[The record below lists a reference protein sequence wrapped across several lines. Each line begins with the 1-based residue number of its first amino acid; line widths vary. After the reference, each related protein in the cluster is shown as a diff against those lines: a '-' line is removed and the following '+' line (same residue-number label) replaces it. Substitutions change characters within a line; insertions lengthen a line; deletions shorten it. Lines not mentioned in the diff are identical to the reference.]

1 MALVRSTPM
10 RGGCIMIKSVDHVIN
25 ILNCFTPDKAELG
38 ISELTAQLN
47 MHKSTVHHIVKSLCK
62 QKVLV
67 QTPTKKYR
75 LGLKVLDWSR
85 SVSPMS
91 KLLQVASPFMKSL
104 VTKTRETVHL
114 AVLEQGEV
122 YYLAKLHG
130 KNAVRIETK
139 IGGRLPAYCTALGKV
154 QLAFQPDK
162 SLRAV
167 LAKGLT
173 PRTPNTITDV
183 HTFLEEMK
191 SIRQL
196 GYAVDNE
203 EYEVG
208 LYCIAAPI
216 RDAFGNV
223 IAAVSVAGPEVRLR
237 ANPDLVYLV
246 KHMASKISEKL
257 ECTHHNVVQDTLITT
272 L

>member
-1 MALVRSTPM
+1 
-10 RGGCIMIKSVDHVIN
+10 MIKSVDHVIN

-38 ISELTAQLN
+38 ISDLTAQLN

-75 LGLKVLDWSR
+75 LGMKVLDWSR
-85 SVSPMS
+85 SVSPMP
-91 KLLQVASPFMKSL
+91 KLLQAASPFMESL

-130 KNAVRIETK
+130 QNAVRIETR
-139 IGGRLPAYCTALGKV
+139 IGGRMPAYCTALGKV
-154 QLAFQPDK
+154 QLAFQPEK
-162 SLRAV
+162 SLRSV
-167 LAKGLT
+167 LTKGLT

-183 HTFLEEMK
+183 HAFLEEMK
-191 SIRQL
+191 SIRKL

-216 RDAFGNV
+216 RDALGNV
-223 IAAVSVAGPEVRLR
+223 IAAISVAGPEVRLR
-237 ANPDLVYLV
+237 ENPDLVHLV
-246 KHMASKISEKL
+246 KHIASKISEKL
-257 ECTHHNVVQDTLITT
+257 ECAQQPLSQDFMITT
-272 L
+272 I